1 MRFRLETPEHQQIAI
16 HSVVEI
22 FRGMEKNTY
31 DNATDATQSTLDTL
45 VKIAKVLNIDIK
57 ELINDK

>member
-1 MRFRLETPEHQQIAI
+1 MRFKLETPEHQQIAI
-16 HSVVEI
+16 HSVVEVI
-22 FRGMEKNTY
+22 RGMEKNTY

>member
-1 MRFRLETPEHQQIAI
+1 M
-16 HSVVEI
+16 VEI
-22 FRGMEKNTY
+22 FCGMEKNTY

>member
-16 HSVVEI
+16 HIMVEI
-22 FRGMEKNTY
+22 FCGMEKNTY